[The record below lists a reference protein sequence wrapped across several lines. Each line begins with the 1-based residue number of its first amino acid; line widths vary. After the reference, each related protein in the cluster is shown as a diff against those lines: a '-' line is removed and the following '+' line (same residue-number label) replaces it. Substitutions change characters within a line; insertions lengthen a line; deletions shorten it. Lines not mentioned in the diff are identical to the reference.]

1 MGFCWAPHHT
11 PNADVNR
18 EIKLRMSQTIKAGD
32 ITQEDTVYHRV
43 CASEDIWAGE
53 MQAFEVE
60 GTQVLLVRTEA
71 GELSAIQYFCP
82 HQQVALIEGSL
93 EGEVLTCS
101 AHLWEVNVLTGKG
114 VNPEHA
120 EIARYPIKVEDEQVY
135 VAVAGVELKYSRP

>member
-1 MGFCWAPHHT
+1 
-11 PNADVNR
+11 
-18 EIKLRMSQTIKAGD
+18 
-32 ITQEDTVYHRV
+32 
-43 CASEDIWAGE
+43 